1 MECPDEVLHDVVK
14 LTGEL
19 MDQSADKGVD
29 VPRYVVP
36 TAEYYA
42 NTRAWRAFE
51 IHTREMD
58 ARRERRV
65 QNLLASWDLERG
77 PEIESAT
84 WGWHP
89 LYALCVG
96 NPYLQQKLPPMP
108 WDHTEGEAMTVWRSI
123 RATRTAAV
131 RSPVEAKLLR
141 VHMVSIGLN
150 DVR

>member
-1 MECPDEVLHDVVK
+1 V
-14 LTGEL
+14 
-19 MDQSADKGVD
+19 DKGLLRS
-29 VPRYVVP
+29 RYVDP
-36 TAEYYA
+36 AAEYCA

-51 IHTREMD
+51 IHTREVD
-58 ARRERRV
+58 ARRDSRV
-65 QNLLASWDLERG
+65 HNLLAHWDRERG
-77 PEIESAT
+77 TEIESAT

-108 WDHTEGEAMTVWRSI
+108 WDHTEDEATRVWRSI
-123 RATRTAAV
+123 LATRTARV
-131 RSPVEAKLLR
+131 GSPVEAKLLR